1 MRDPADGRDN
11 AGRPSRVRPGI
22 LRPRL
27 LRRSILRRSVL
38 RLLAGLGAAGLLLDR
53 PARARDRLRYPHL
66 AWTLFYGEDLEPAA
80 FEGFDL
86 VVLDPGFKG
95 PLTPMRDRGT
105 EVLGYLSLGEI
116 KRTNPLF
123 ARIDDPDLFIGD
135 NPNWPDTVLCD
146 VRRPAWRTLIL
157 DVAVPALLERGFS
170 GLFFDTLDTPPHLEQ
185 TDPERYAGMRLA
197 AIDLVRTIRRRHPD
211 RMLLMNRGY
220 ALLPELI
227 GQVDGVV
234 AESLLTT
241 YDAPANGY
249 RWTEPS
255 ELDPHRQALRPLTEA
270 EPPVPILSLDYWD
283 AEDSATIAKI
293 YTCERDL
300 GHRPYVAQI
309 LLDRV
314 LREPRASAERSP
326 SSGQRPETQ

>member
-1 MRDPADGRDN
+1 MRDPADGRRSV
-11 AGRPSRVRPGI
+11 GRPSI
-22 LRPRL
+22 LRPSIL
-27 LRRSILRRSVL
+27 HPSILRPNILRRSVL

-53 PARARDRLRYPHL
+53 PARARDRLRHPHL

-86 VVLDPGFKG
+86 VVLDPGFKS
-95 PLTPMRDRGT
+95 PLTPMRDLGT

-116 KRTNPLF
+116 KRTSPLF
-123 ARIDDPDLFIGD
+123 AQLDDPDLLLGE

-146 VRRPAWRTLIL
+146 VRRPAWRALIL
-157 DVAVPALLERGFS
+157 DVAIPALLERGFS

-185 TDPERYAGMRLA
+185 TDPERYAGMRSA

-241 YDAPANGY
+241 YDVPANGY
-249 RWTEPS
+249 RWTEPR
-255 ELDPHRQALRPLTEA
+255 ELDPHRQALRPLAEA

-283 AEDSATIAKI
+283 AEDSATIREI
-293 YTCERDL
+293 YTRERAL
-300 GHRPYVAQI
+300 GHRPYVGQI

-314 LREPRASAERSP
+314 LREPHARAER
-326 SSGQRPETQ
+326 